1 MKNGFRVLVVDS
13 SNQYCLL
20 LKKIFLKLQIL
31 KDIEFAFDGKTAM
44 DLYNSFRPDIVIVEP
59 LLPMGDGF
67 DLLENIVYEDVIK
80 IITTFVNHEFFI
92 KKSIDLCVDYIFIKP
107 LDENLFCK
115 RILEII
121 NMSELGEKI
130 IRQPGSEGNISELL
144 KSVGIPVNIK
154 GFRYL
159 KNAIEIVATDFS
171 NLDKITKRLYLQVAN
186 NFNSTPTRV
195 ERDIRHAIEVAY
207 NRGNPRLLNEIFGY
221 TIDEDKGKPTNSEFI
236 AMMADKI
243 LIEANHID

>member
-1 MKNGFRVLVVDS
+1 MKNGFRILVVDS
-13 SNQYCLL
+13 SNYYCLF
-20 LKKIFLKLQIL
+20 LKKIFIKLQLL

-44 DLYNSFRPDIVIVEP
+44 DLYHSFKPDIVIVEP

-67 DLLENIVYEDVIK
+67 DLLEQIIYENVIK
-80 IITTFVNHEFFI
+80 IITTFVNHEFYI

-107 LDENLFCK
+107 LDENLFSK

-121 NMSELGEKI
+121 HVAELGEKSV
-130 IRQPGSEGNISELL
+130 RQAHSENNISELL

-154 GFRYL
+154 GFRFL
-159 KNAIEIVATDFS
+159 KNAIEIVSTDFA

-236 AMMADKI
+236 AMMADKV
-243 LIEANHID
+243 LIEMNHID

>member
-1 MKNGFRVLVVDS
+1 MKNGFRILVVDS
-13 SNQYCLL
+13 SNQYCLF
-20 LKKIFLKLQIL
+20 LKRIFLKLQIL

-44 DLYNSFRPDIVIVEP
+44 DLYTSFKPDIVVVEP

-67 DLLENIVYEDVIK
+67 DLLEQIIYEDVIK
-80 IITTFVNHEFFI
+80 VVTTFVNHEFYI

-107 LDENLFCK
+107 LDESLFCK
-115 RILEII
+115 RIMEII
-121 NMSELGEKI
+121 NMADTGEKFT
-130 IRQPGSEGNISELL
+130 RQLNSENNISELL

-154 GFRYL
+154 GFRFL
-159 KNAIEIVATDFS
+159 KNAIEIVATDIS

>member
-1 MKNGFRVLVVDS
+1 MKDGFRVLVVES
-13 SNQYCLL
+13 SNQYCLFF
-20 LKKIFLKLQIL
+20 KHIFLKLQIL

-44 DLYNSFRPDIVIVEP
+44 DLYNSFKPDIVIVEP
-59 LLPMGDGF
+59 LLPLGDGF
-67 DLLENIVYEDVIK
+67 DLLEKIMYEDVIK
-80 IITTFVNHEFFI
+80 VVTTFVNHEFYI

-121 NMSELGEKI
+121 NMSEAGEKNTK
-130 IRQPGSEGNISELL
+130 QLSSKSNISELL

-159 KNAIEIVATDFS
+159 KNAIEMVAMDIS
-171 NLDKITKRLYLQVAN
+171 NLDKITKRLYLQVADH
-186 NFNSTPTRV
+186 FDSTPTRV

-243 LIEANHID
+243 LIGMNHID

>member
-1 MKNGFRVLVVDS
+1 MKDGFRVLVVDS
-13 SNQYCLL
+13 SNQYCLFF
-20 LKKIFLKLQIL
+20 KKILTKLQLL

-44 DLYNSFRPDIVIVEP
+44 DLYHSFKPDIVIVEP
-59 LLPMGDGF
+59 LLPLGDGF
-67 DLLENIVYEDVIK
+67 DLLENIIYEDVVK

-107 LDENLFCK
+107 LDENLFSK

-121 NMSELGEKI
+121 NVAGQGDKYKKPALSEC
-130 IRQPGSEGNISELL
+130 NISELL
-144 KSVGIPVNIK
+144 KRVGIPVNIK

-159 KNAIEIVATDFS
+159 KNAIEIVSTDFS

-243 LIEANHID
+243 LIEANNID

>member
-1 MKNGFRVLVVDS
+1 VKNGFRVLVVDS